1 MPNHQSPITNHGN
14 RGAAAPV
21 IAFAGPS
28 GSGKGTLSR
37 ALAAELGWHLL
48 DSGALYRLVALAA
61 RREALSPERPADV
74 TRAAVLA
81 RRLDVAFRVTDGG
94 AGEQVLLAGEDV
106 TAAIR
111 DEAVGGLASYFAAE
125 PEVRRSLLALQ
136 RDFRVPP
143 GLVADGRDMGTVVF
157 PDAELKLFVT
167 ASPEERARRRHAQ
180 LSASGASANI
190 DQIYKEIVARDE
202 RDAAREHSPLRPA
215 SEAVVLDTTD
225 EDVGRTLDR
234 VRALVREAGLA
245 SYFQSKG
252 RE

>member
-1 MPNHQSPITNHGN
+1 MPDHQSPITSHDT
-14 RGAAAPV
+14 GAPAPV
-21 IAFAGPS
+21 ITFDGPS

-61 RREALSPERPADV
+61 RRGSLAPGRRADV
-74 TRAAVLA
+74 ARAADLA
-81 RRLDVAFRVTDGG
+81 RALDVAFRVTEDGG
-94 AGEQVLLAGEDV
+94 ERVLLTGEDV

-111 DEAVGGLASYFAAE
+111 DEAVGGLASHFAAE
-125 PEVRRSLLALQ
+125 PVVRQALLALQ

-167 ASPEERARRRHAQ
+167 ASAAERARRRHAQ
-180 LSASGASANI
+180 LSASGAGANI

-202 RDAAREHSPLRPA
+202 RDAARAHSPLKPA
-215 SEAVVLDTTD
+215 SDAVVLDTTG
-225 EDVGRTLDR
+225 EDVARTLDR
-234 VRALVREAGLA
+234 VRIHVRDAGLA
-245 SYFQSKG
+245 SYFSG
-252 RE
+252 